1 MLSPRPA
8 SERRAAAARANGAKS
23 RGPVTAQGKTNFSAN
38 SRRHGLR
45 SENPFIDS
53 DSILQFAERLAFY
66 ESELKPDSL
75 IEHRLASIMA
85 MADTRLDYL
94 RRLETQTWNREI
106 ARLKLLTP
114 DAVPCALI
122 ADAFCCLVD
131 NTCFLDIC
139 RRLKSRFNRQF
150 DAALKAFREQQAWR
164 RANARNRISAKI
176 NVNERTQQPVEN
188 AEPHYNGAHQDA
200 SSNPTTAAKASAPGL
215 L

>member
-75 IEHRLASIMA
+75 IEHRLVTIMA
-85 MADTRLDYL
+85 VADTRLDYL

-106 ARLKLLTP
+106 ARLKLLTA
-114 DAVPCALI
+114 DATPGALI
-122 ADAFCCLVD
+122 ADAFRYLVD

-139 RRLKSRFNRQF
+139 GRLEARFDRQF
-150 DAALKAFREQQAWR
+150 DGALKTFREQQAWR
-164 RANARNRISAKI
+164 RESTPIRIF
-176 NVNERTQQPVEN
+176 RF
-188 AEPHYNGAHQDA
+188 
-200 SSNPTTAAKASAPGL
+200 PGL
-215 L
+215 TMAVNASNRRDLH